1 MRTAM
6 ILVSLI
12 IAQMSWGAGTS
23 AQTASAAKERRLVL
37 IPTAL
42 QELQEL
48 RVNTG
53 EKAVLSDGTMNAVY
67 VTKVPSTGNTYLNF
81 HVDVDSDTGSVVL
94 QAKDIRLEGA
104 ATAPAPHGGTVAKGK
119 AVSTVP
125 GTVGYSPFDWFI
137 DTGSAELRGESL
149 TIKNKAI
156 VQFTIEVPRA
166 GFDHLTL
173 FVQSQRI
180 GTVKEIRERI
190 ARVGGT
196 K

>member
-12 IAQMSWGAGTS
+12 LAQMSWGAGAN
-23 AQTASAAKERRLVL
+23 AQTPSTSKNRRLVL

-53 EKAVLSDGTMNAVY
+53 EKAVLSDGTMNAAY
-67 VTKVPSTGNTYLNF
+67 VKKIPSPGNTYLNF

-94 QAKDIRLEGA
+94 QANDIRLEGA
-104 ATAPAPHGGTVAKGK
+104 ATTPATHGGDVARGKVAPAT
-119 AVSTVP
+119 P
-125 GTVGYSPFDWFI
+125 GTVGYAPFDWFI
-137 DTGSAELRGESL
+137 DTGSAEVRGESL
-149 TIKNKAI
+149 TVKNKAI

-166 GFDHLTL
+166 GFEHLTL
-173 FVQSQRI
+173 FVRSQRI
-180 GTVKEIRERI
+180 GTVREIRERI
-190 ARVGGT
+190 AQVGGT